1 MAEGTS
7 SGEIHDNALCIVT
20 QSKKTASVWNYFHF
34 RKRDRCNKAAL
45 YKLCEKAVVN
55 VGGTTNLKNYLCMW
69 HRKEYDEPYSQTAVR
84 AQQPLTNFLK
94 TATPTRMAKFPA
106 CSKHAKTLMQGVAEF
121 IAKDLH
127 PISVVDGVGFLNLMH
142 LAEPRYIVP
151 CRATMTARINEMYTA
166 VKEQVAGVV
175 AQQQH
180 LALTS
185 YMWTSHASEG
195 YISLTCHC
203 VTLEFEM
210 FHKNLQTQ
218 HLPGVHDH
226 EHITEALQAGTR
238 EWGIDLEHQVNA
250 FTTDNG
256 SNIVK
261 SIEEDLS
268 KLQIPCA
275 GHTLNLSVQIALK
288 AS

>member
-7 SGEIHDNALCIVT
+7 SGEIHDDALCIVT

-175 AQQQH
+175 AQQH
-180 LALTS
+180 LQVTCGPPMPAKDTFLLPVIVLHLSLRCSTRTCRLNTYLVCMTMSTSQRHCKQVLGNGELT
-185 YMWTSHASEG
+185 W
-195 YISLTCHC
+195 
-203 VTLEFEM
+203 
-210 FHKNLQTQ
+210 
-218 HLPGVHDH
+218 
-226 EHITEALQAGTR
+226 
-238 EWGIDLEHQVNA
+238 
-250 FTTDNG
+250 
-256 SNIVK
+256 
-261 SIEEDLS
+261 SIR
-268 KLQIPCA
+268 
-275 GHTLNLSVQIALK
+275 
-288 AS
+288 